1 MKITDIRIDGFGV
14 WNDLKLGG
22 LSPRLTAFYGANEAG
37 KTTLMQFTRSVLYG
51 ISPERRHRYL
61 PPLNGGQPGGSL
73 GLLENQQRFDVSR
86 IADRSVDDVGLVRI
100 TTPEGDATGDRL
112 LREALVDIDEA
123 TYNNIFAIGLGEIQ
137 TLGTLNGSQAAEW
150 LFRLTSGLD
159 RVSLYDVIQNL
170 RETRHGLLS
179 SNDRKSKISQLVT
192 RREVLRGEI
201 QQLAQ
206 RNRQWS
212 QLGVRIQE
220 LDAQIAEQETLVA
233 DCQGRARTIEI
244 AVGLKPNWRKRAKI
258 TSQLQQFNGN
268 IQLPEDGIGRLDKL
282 TRKVEEHQRE
292 ADVLRGQRQQIKE
305 ESERLDVNQL
315 LVKNACR
322 IDALGEQ
329 RDWLQ
334 SLERQIDDLE
344 TEATEFE
351 QRLENEQQR
360 IGRALGVADRE
371 HLRVVSNADIENLQP
386 QVQELRKAQKQ
397 VERAQQE
404 VDALAESERSLK
416 IKIDSAIIGGEHH
429 GLPMDLREAS
439 DLVANLRSRL
449 KVEQRIDQA
458 RNHEMDLEQQSHDLL
473 DDQIIP
479 LSTFNWMLAG
489 VVFGGLLL
497 GTRLWMPN
505 NPLGNAGTLLALG
518 SAVFMVVCFAFKFF
532 AEDSAAEKLD
542 ACQRQMEVVARQI
555 KEADRDKKK
564 LDVGLHMTD
573 GSALIRLQ
581 AAERHLAEL
590 ENVLPVE
597 AQRKQAGHEVTTAE
611 SRLSQAKHHLEK
623 VLKTWRTKLVS
634 LGFSEQLDPQ
644 RFLAVT
650 ERYEALSDL
659 EERAK
664 LRREDATARQREFD
678 TLTRRIKDLAEE
690 VGCVLVSGE
699 VEVDDEG
706 EEYEVEIGTLDQLEH
721 LVSQRT
727 RQLSE
732 VDRRKEMLKR
742 ARGLKE
748 EEGKHRRTISG
759 VKRRRVALF
768 QAVDC
773 DDEAAYRRLAEDQ
786 QQLFKMKKQRK
797 AVSREIVAA
806 IGQHASEEVF
816 GDLLT
821 SKQIEQLESNWETAS
836 AELESEQQT
845 LKALADQRG
854 AIRQE
859 QRALTEDRSLAER
872 QLDLSQ
878 VEKQLVDARQTWR
891 EHATVNRVLERIRSE
906 YEQHRQPETLAV
918 ASRYLD
924 QLTGGEYQRIWTPL
938 ADDILLVENAAG
950 ESLSID
956 VLSRGTREQLFLSV
970 RLALVAN
977 FANRGIKL
985 PMVLDDVLVN
995 FDAVRAQRAAKVLHD
1010 FAADGHQLLIFTC
1023 HEHMWQMFKALDA
1036 DCRRLPSRA
1045 GQKVAKPE
1053 PVVVD
1058 VLPDVL
1064 PELAVEEIVETIV
1077 EPSPKPKKKRK
1088 PKPKP
1093 VAIKPPAPSPQP
1105 PAPLFYDY
1113 PFVEKI
1119 EQEVVAETQA
1129 EVAPTAL
1136 VETTYE
1142 WTTPELPRDR
1152 QRTELPTQ
1160 NNAIAYIL
1168 DAEKETSPDEGIYY
1182 ERVYRDHIEPRRA

>member
-51 ISPERRHRYL
+51 VSPERRKRYL
-61 PPLNGGQPGGSL
+61 PPVNGGQPGGSL
-73 GLLENQQRFDVSR
+73 GLIENQQRFDVSR
-86 IADRSVDDVGLVRI
+86 IADRGIDDIGLVRI

-112 LREALVDIDEA
+112 LREALVDIDEQ
-123 TYNNIFAIGLGEIQ
+123 TYTNIFALGLGEIQ

-192 RREVLRGEI
+192 RREVLCGEI

-220 LDAQIAEQETLVA
+220 FDTQIAEQESLVS
-233 DCQGRARTIEI
+233 DCQHRARTIEI

-268 IQLPEDGIGRLDKL
+268 IQLPEDGLDRLDQL
-282 TRKVEEHQRE
+282 TQKIEEHQRQ

-305 ESERLDVNQL
+305 ESQRLDVNQL
-315 LVKNACR
+315 LVKNACK

-329 RDWLQ
+329 RVWLQ
-334 SLERQIDDLE
+334 SLERQIEGLE
-344 TEATEFE
+344 TEAAEFE
-351 QRLENEQQR
+351 QRLENEQER
-360 IGRALGVADRE
+360 IGHALGVADRK
-371 HLRVVSNADIENLQP
+371 HLNVVSNADIESLQP
-386 QVQELRKAQKQ
+386 QVQELRKSQKQ
-397 VERAQQE
+397 VERAEQE

-416 IKIDSAIIGGEHH
+416 VKIDSAIIGGEHH

-449 KVEQRIDQA
+449 KVEQRIDQS

-473 DDQIIP
+473 DDQVIP

-489 VVFGGLLL
+489 VVLSGLLI
-497 GTRLWMPN
+497 GTWIWMPN
-505 NPLGNAGTLLALG
+505 NPLGNAGGLLALG
-518 SAVFMVVCFAFKFF
+518 SFGMLAFSFLFKFF

-555 KEADRDKKK
+555 KEGERDKKK
-564 LDVGLHMTD
+564 LNVGLSMTD

-611 SRLSQAKHHLEK
+611 SRLAQAKTHLEK

-634 LGFSEQLDPQ
+634 LGFSEKLDPQ
-644 RFLAVT
+644 RFLTVT

-659 EERAK
+659 GERAK

-690 VGCVLVSGE
+690 VGCVLVSE
-699 VEVDDEG
+699 ELEVDEAG
-706 EEYEVEIGTLDQLEH
+706 EEYEVEISTLDQLEH
-721 LVSQRT
+721 LVSQRS
-727 RQLSE
+727 RQLTE
-732 VDRRKEMLKR
+732 VQRRKEMVKR
-742 ARGLKE
+742 ARGIKDE
-748 EEGKHRRTISG
+748 EAKHRRTIAG
-759 VKRRRVALF
+759 VKRRREALF
-768 QAVDC
+768 QAADC
-773 DDEAAYRRLAEDQ
+773 DDEAGYRRLSEDQ

-806 IGQHASEEVF
+806 IGPQGSEEEF
-816 GDLLT
+816 AELLT
-821 SKQIEQLESNWETAS
+821 SKQIEQLEPNWEAATE
-836 AELESEQQT
+836 ELDTEQQK
-845 LKALADQRG
+845 LKSLADQRG
-854 AIRQE
+854 ALRQE
-859 QRALTEDRSLAER
+859 QRTITEDRSLAER

-878 VEKQLVDARQTWR
+878 VEKQLADARQTWR

-924 QLTGGEYQRIWTPL
+924 QLTGGEYSRIWTPL
-938 ADDILLVENAAG
+938 ADDILLVENTAG
-950 ESLSID
+950 ESLPVD

-977 FANRGIKL
+977 FASRGIKL

-995 FDAVRAQRAAKVLHD
+995 FDAVRAQRAAKVLND

-1023 HEHMWQMFKALDA
+1023 HEHMWQMFKSIDA
-1036 DCRRLPSRA
+1036 DCRRLPGRI
-1045 GQKVAKPE
+1045 GQTIAEPE
-1053 PVVVD
+1053 PVIVD
-1058 VLPDVL
+1058 VLPEVV
-1064 PELAVEEIVETIV
+1064 VEEVGETFV
-1077 EPSPKPKKKRK
+1077 EPAPKPKKERKLK
-1088 PKPKP
+1088 PKS
-1093 VAIKPPAPSPQP
+1093 VVVETPAPEPEP
-1105 PAPLFYDY
+1105 AAPLFYDY

-1119 EQEVVAETQA
+1119 EQEVVAKTQV
-1129 EVAPTAL
+1129 EVAPAAAI
-1136 VETTYE
+1136 ETTYE
-1142 WTTPELPRDR
+1142 WTTPELPSDDR
-1152 QRTELPTQ
+1152 RTKVSTHD
-1160 NNAIAYIL
+1160 NAVAYIL
-1168 DAEKETSPDEGIYY
+1168 DAENEAEPDEGIYY
-1182 ERVYRDHIEPRRA
+1182 ERAYRDHIDTRRA